1 MRLHFKCN
9 SIQNLVEKD
18 DDNEDDD
25 DDDDGIDETYV
36 TFDRIDN

>member
-9 SIQNLVEKD
+9 AIENLFEK
-18 DDNEDDD
+18 DDD

-36 TFDRIDN
+36 TFIRIDN